1 MQNNNLKFKIIK
13 YLGVDWGEKRIG
25 LAIGDSETKIAIPFK
40 VVQNMDELI
49 KVIETEK
56 IDQIIVGQPL
66 SIANYKL
73 QITNEK
79 YIEFIKDL
87 KSKTNL
93 LIKLIDERLSSKA
106 ADALVGNKK
115 TKAPRDTV
123 AAMLILQSYL
133 DKMLYGKDL

>member
-133 DKMLYGKDL
+133 DKMLHGKDL